1 MKFLLLNQTFYPDN
15 AATAQHLTDLAVD
28 LVKAGHS
35 VWVICDRR
43 SYDDRD
49 VIHICREKYEGV
61 NIIRVGS
68 SAFGKKTKFNRFMDY
83 FSFNLSLVLKLISLP
98 KFDVVIGLTSPPW
111 ISFFGSL
118 FARLKGGRFV
128 HWTMDINPDQAVEL
142 GWVRKNSL
150 GFRLLNWMALFTY
163 KKSDLIVCL
172 DRFMQDRLKDK
183 GIHSHRICVIP
194 AWSHDIDPEPVS
206 SSENRFRKQYDLN
219 GKFVVMYSGNF
230 SVCHPL
236 DTLLETARLL
246 KDNDRIHFLFVGGG
260 IRVKD
265 VLEFK
270 DRYKLSNIQYLPYQP
285 RSEITDSLAAADLH
299 AIVMGEKYVGI
310 VHPCKIYG
318 ILASGKPFILV
329 GPEKSHVGDI
339 QRDHKLGYQVDH
351 GASDKLRAI
360 IEKLQELSEKEKDE
374 IRDRS
379 FKAVKE
385 RYSRSLL
392 TEKFIQV
399 CLGTH

>member
-43 SYDDRD
+43 SYDDRN
-49 VIHICREKYEGV
+49 VIHLCREKYEGV
-61 NIIRVGS
+61 NIIRIGS
-68 SAFGKKTKFNRFMDY
+68 SAFGKKTKFHRFMDY
-83 FSFNLSLVLKLISLP
+83 FSFNINLILKLMSLP

-150 GFRLLNWMALFTY
+150 GFRLLNWMAIFTY

-172 DRFMQDRLKDK
+172 DRFMQDRLVDK
-183 GIHSHRICVIP
+183 GIHSHRICIIP
-194 AWSHDIDPEPVS
+194 AWSHDIGYES
-206 SSENRFRKQYDLN
+206 ITSSENRFRRRYDLN

-236 DTLLETARLL
+236 DTILETARLM
-246 KDNDRIHFLFVGGG
+246 KDNGRIHFLFVGGG
-260 IRVKD
+260 LRVKD

-270 DRYKLSNIQYLPYQP
+270 DRHNLSNIQYLPYQP
-285 RSEITDSLAAADLH
+285 RSEIKDSLAVADLH
-299 AIVMGEKYVGI
+299 AVVMGEKYVGI

-339 QRDHKLGYQVDH
+339 RRDHKLGYQVDH
-351 GASDKLRAI
+351 GAADKLCRVI
-360 IEKLQELSEKEKDE
+360 DKVQRLSDWEKEDT
-374 IRDRS
+374 RTRS

-392 TEKFIQV
+392 TQKFIRL
-399 CLGTH
+399 CLENL

>member
-1 MKFLLLNQTFYPDN
+1 MRFLLLNQTFYPDY
-15 AATAQHLTDLAVD
+15 AATAQHLTDLALD

-43 SYDDRD
+43 SYDDRN
-49 VIHICREKYEGV
+49 VIHLCREKYQGV

-68 SAFGKKTKFNRFMDY
+68 SSFGKKTKFHRFMDY
-83 FSFNLSLVLKLISLP
+83 FSFNISLILKLISLP

-111 ISFFGSL
+111 ISFFGAL

-128 HWTMDINPDQAVEL
+128 HWAMDINPDEAVEL
-142 GWVRKNSL
+142 GWVNKNGL
-150 GFRLLNWMALFTY
+150 GFQLLNRMALFTY

-172 DRFMQDRLKDK
+172 DRFMQDRLVNK
-183 GIHSHRICVIP
+183 GIHSHRISVIP
-194 AWSHDIDPEPVS
+194 AWSHDITSEHVS
-206 SSENRFRKQYDLN
+206 SSENRFRKRYDLN

-236 DTLLETARLL
+236 DTILETARLL
-246 KDNDRIHFLFVGGG
+246 KDNNRIHFLFVGGG

-270 DRYKLSNIQYLPYQP
+270 DRHKLSNIQYLPYQP
-285 RSEITDSLAAADLH
+285 RSEITDSLTAADLH
-299 AIVMGEKYVGI
+299 AVVMGEKYVGI

-318 ILASGKPFILV
+318 ILASGKPFILI

-339 QRDHKLGYQVDH
+339 RRDHKLGYQVDH
-351 GASDKLRAI
+351 GASDKLRAVI
-360 IEKLQELSEKEKDE
+360 DKLQLLSEKEKEE
-374 IRDRS
+374 IRERS

-392 TEKFIQV
+392 TKKFIHV
-399 CLGTH
+399 CIEI